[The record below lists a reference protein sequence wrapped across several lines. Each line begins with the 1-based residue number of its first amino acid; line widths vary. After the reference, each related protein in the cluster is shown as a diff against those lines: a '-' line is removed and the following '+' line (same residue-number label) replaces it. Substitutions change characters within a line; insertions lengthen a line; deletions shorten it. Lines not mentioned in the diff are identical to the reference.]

1 MTTRTRLNDTSSTT
15 SGTGGTEP
23 TSLSDAASNVAGE
36 AGKTIEQTAADGM
49 SQVSDVLRQVADAV
63 RQASQNLQTE
73 QPQVGRFISAGAD
86 KLDEAASYVAQRRPS
101 EMMDG
106 AQSFARRQPAVVIG
120 GGLVAGLLLG
130 RVLRN
135 AGGQSWQGT
144 QTGQDWYGS
153 GYSGMS
159 GSVGTTGSLG
169 TTGVSSGYG
178 TGYGAT
184 YDRGTQDVT
193 ARTGYGTMSST
204 TNGGSA
210 TEGGSMTDRGSM
222 TSMSDGES
230 IKGGGS
236 HTDPAEG

>member
-15 SGTGGTEP
+15 SGTGGTES

-36 AGKTIEQTAADGM
+36 AGKTIEQTAADSM
-49 SQVSDVLRQVADAV
+49 SQVSDVLHQVADAV
-63 RQASQNLQTE
+63 RQASQNLQTD

-86 KLDEAASYVAQRRPS
+86 KLDEAASYVGQRRPT
-101 EMMDG
+101 EIMDG

-135 AGGQSWQGT
+135 AGGQSWQGS
-144 QTGQDWYGS
+144 QGSQGGQDWYGS
-153 GYSGMS
+153 SYQGTT

-184 YDRGTQDVT
+184 YDQGSQDVT
-193 ARTGYGTMSST
+193 ARTGYGTMSSAT
-204 TNGGSA
+204 DGGSMSD
-210 TEGGSMTDRGSM
+210 GGSMT
-222 TSMSDGES
+222 DGES

>member
-1 MTTRTRLNDTSSTT
+1 MTTRTRLNDTSST
-15 SGTGGTEP
+15 SGGTGGTDS

-49 SQVSDVLRQVADAV
+49 SQVSDILRQVADAA

-86 KLDEAASYVAQRRPS
+86 KLDEAASYVGQHRPS

-135 AGGQSWQGT
+135 AGGRSWEGT
-144 QTGQDWYGS
+144 QSGQDWYGTS
-153 GYSGMS
+153 YRSTS
-159 GSVGTTGSLG
+159 GSLG

-204 TNGGSA
+204 TDGGS
-210 TEGGSMTDRGSM
+210 TSGNSMTDGGSMT
-222 TSMSDGES
+222 DGES